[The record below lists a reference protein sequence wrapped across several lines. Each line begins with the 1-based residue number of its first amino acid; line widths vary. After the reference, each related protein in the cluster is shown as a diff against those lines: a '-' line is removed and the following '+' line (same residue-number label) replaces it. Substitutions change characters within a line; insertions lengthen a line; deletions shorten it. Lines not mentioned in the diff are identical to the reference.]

1 MIELVSIEW
10 SIGMTHV
17 QRSKINTRGINEY
30 SGWTRHPGPGIQEQ
44 ASGPGIRDQVS
55 GTRHPG
61 PSIRDQVSGT
71 RHPGPGIRD
80 QVSGTRH
87 PRPGIRDQASG
98 TRYPTFF
105 HVRPDVKFK
114 IHSSSSCIQEVMMC
128 YNADLIACYL
138 FG

>member
-30 SGWTRHPGPGIQEQ
+30 LGWTRHPGPGIQEQ

-80 QVSGTRH
+80 QASGTRY
-87 PRPGIRDQASG
+87 PRPGIRDQVSDLYSCSTG
-98 TRYPTFF
+98 RQIQNPFF
-105 HVRPDVKFK
+105 VFLYSRSDDV
-114 IHSSSSCIQEVMMC
+114 
-128 YNADLIACYL
+128 L
-138 FG
+138 

>member
-98 TRYPTFF
+98 TRYPRPGIRDQVSDLFSCSTGRQIQNPFF
-105 HVRPDVKFK
+105 VFLYSRSDDV
-114 IHSSSSCIQEVMMC
+114 
-128 YNADLIACYL
+128 L
-138 FG
+138 